1 MSTLANIL
9 DRIATDE
16 AALTGSPK
24 TYNHDAAP
32 NAIPNAHLPC
42 FINVPGGAT
51 YEYEAFGAGV
61 IFQQRDIRLL
71 FFLEPLEM
79 PGDVGRFMNALE
91 PWHQRVVAK
100 FKSDYTL
107 NSLVEGAWLVS
118 DTGMSAAMEWGGKL
132 YAGFEFVM
140 RVGQFL

>member
-24 TYNHDAAP
+24 VYNHDQAP
-32 NAIPNAHLPC
+32 NTINVTPC

-51 YEYEAFGAGV
+51 YEYEAFAAGV

-100 FKSDYTL
+100 FKSDYNL
-107 NSLVEGAWLVS
+107 NKLVEGAWLVS
-118 DTGMSAAMEWGGKL
+118 DTGMSAAMEWGGTL
-132 YAGFEFVM
+132 YAGFEFVL